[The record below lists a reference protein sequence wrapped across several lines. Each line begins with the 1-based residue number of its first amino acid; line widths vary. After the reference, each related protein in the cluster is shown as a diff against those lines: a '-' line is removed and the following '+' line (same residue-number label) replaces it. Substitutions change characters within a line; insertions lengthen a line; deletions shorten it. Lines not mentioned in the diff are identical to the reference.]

1 MPESGANYSGTL
13 YQQLAGEDFSV
24 CVSHRQSKMCQI
36 YSEPRAYNLF

>member
-24 CVSHRQSKMCQI
+24 SVTETVKDVS
-36 YSEPRAYNLF
+36 NLFRTPRL